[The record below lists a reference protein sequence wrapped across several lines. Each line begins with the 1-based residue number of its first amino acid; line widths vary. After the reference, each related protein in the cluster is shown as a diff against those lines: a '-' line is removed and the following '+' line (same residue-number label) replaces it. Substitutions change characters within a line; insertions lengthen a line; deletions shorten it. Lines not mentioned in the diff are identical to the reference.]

1 MHARTHAHTR
11 LIEGT
16 LSEVWRILLNE
27 LNGIILPPSGA
38 DGIGLTYHKVSGEKN
53 GH

>member
-1 MHARTHAHTR
+1 MHTG

-16 LSEVWRILLNE
+16 LSDIWRMLLNE
-27 LNGIILPPSGA
+27 FKGIILPSSGA
-38 DGIGLTYHKVSGEKN
+38 YRRGLTYHKVSGEKN